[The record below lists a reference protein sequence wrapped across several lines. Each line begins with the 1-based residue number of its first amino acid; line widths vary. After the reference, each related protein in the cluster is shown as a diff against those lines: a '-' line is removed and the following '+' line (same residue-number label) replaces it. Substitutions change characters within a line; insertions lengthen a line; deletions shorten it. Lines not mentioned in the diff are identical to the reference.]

1 MRVVKFKDIV
11 YVLELHLET
20 PEAASIVLDLL
31 DYQFDINDDDCNN
44 FEEKLG
50 QECAECG
57 YSWWNG
63 ESYECSLPSCRF
75 QIKIS

>member
-1 MRVVKFKDIV
+1 MMRVIKFKDIV

-20 PEAASIVLDLL
+20 SEAAGIVLDLL
-31 DYQFDINDDDCNN
+31 DYQFDINDDSFNN

-50 QECAECG
+50 RGYKECE

-63 ESYECSLPSCRF
+63 ESYECSLPSCKF
-75 QIKIS
+75 

>member
-1 MRVVKFKDIV
+1 MRVVKFEDIV
-11 YVLELHLET
+11 HVLELHLET
-20 PEAASIVLDLL
+20 SEAAGIVLDLL
-31 DYQFDINDDDCNN
+31 DYQFDTNDDSFNN

-50 QECAECG
+50 RGCKECE

-75 QIKIS
+75 

>member
-1 MRVVKFKDIV
+1 MRVVKFEDIV
-11 YVLELHLET
+11 HVLELHLET
-20 PEAASIVLDLL
+20 SEAAGIVLDLL
-31 DYQFDINDDDCNN
+31 DYQFDTNDDSFNN

-50 QECAECG
+50 NDCKDCG

-63 ESYECSLPSCRF
+63 ELYKCSLPFCSF